1 MRNYN
6 FLQLTTTLKTL
17 YFLIQSE
24 WKNKHSVITVFLFIF
39 IATLITL
46 LGMPTMDA
54 SLYSSMFWIVM
65 IFTTLQG
72 IAKSY
77 LQMSKGHFL
86 FWHQMLTPIQFLS
99 SKLLFNVML
108 MLVYTLFTFVIFNV
122 IHGVMIEQTVHFLLS
137 SFLTG
142 IGISSIITIN
152 SSIAAKTD
160 NAGLLLPIMTFPS
173 IVPILLIGIKVSKKA
188 VDGLSTIFQ
197 LDYLILLLIN
207 ILIIVLGMILV
218 KYIWKD

>member
-1 MRNYN
+1 
-6 FLQLTTTLKTL
+6 
-17 YFLIQSE
+17 
-24 WKNKHSVITVFLFIF
+24 
-39 IATLITL
+39 
-46 LGMPTMDA
+46 
-54 SLYSSMFWIVM
+54 
-65 IFTTLQG
+65 
-72 IAKSY
+72 
-77 LQMSKGHFL
+77 
-86 FWHQMLTPIQFLS
+86 MLTPIQFLS